1 MKEKNVKWRRGGNV
15 RAFTLVEL
23 LVVIA
28 IIGILIALLLPAVQA
43 AREAARRMTCTNHL
57 KQLTLAMHNM
67 HDAAKMIPSQM
78 NQYGYNGPGG
88 DRWSFNV
95 PLLPFIEQQA
105 IYSDISGN
113 GFAIYWAWPEA
124 AGRDFVA
131 NPLSPQSIIGAFICP
146 SDAAGNSGRTVDS
159 HQSPFCSYR
168 YNRGDVCMYQHNV
181 SSRGLNPHGNKK
193 QMDFGGI
200 PDGLSNTLFSAEMAI
215 AVDGG
220 TTTPPIRG
228 SLAAGNGEILIAHYT
243 GAAPSHCLATKGPNG
258 RLNVDGDTKYTG
270 VRWWDGWSYSTVFF
284 ANLPP
289 NSPSCV
295 LGTST
300 NPHLPWAYPTPNSY
314 HTGGVNVSLCDGSVR
329 FVSETIE
336 TRNLDYIPPGG
347 NYVDDD
353 TDIFGSI
360 PAASP
365 YGLWGALST
374 RSGGES
380 VAIP

>member
-1 MKEKNVKWRRGGNV
+1 MTKRKNVKIERGKRKG
-15 RAFTLVEL
+15 FTLVEL

-67 HDAAKMIPSQM
+67 HDATNMIPSQL

-88 DRWSFNV
+88 DRWSFIV
-95 PLLPFIEQQA
+95 PLLPFMEQQA
-105 IYSDISGN
+105 IYSDIAGN
-113 GFAIYWAWPEA
+113 NFAMYWNWPEA
-124 AGRDFVA
+124 SGRNFET
-131 NPLSPQSIIGAFICP
+131 NPLSPQSIISSLACP
-146 SDAAGNSGRTVDS
+146 SDSKGARVVDG

-181 SSRGLNPHGNKK
+181 SSRGLNARGDRK
-193 QMDFGGI
+193 QMGFGAI
-200 PDGLSNTLFSAEMAI
+200 SDGLSNTLFSAEIAI
-215 AVDGG
+215 ADGSG
-220 TTTPPIRG
+220 TNPPSIRG

-243 GAAPSHCLATKGPNG
+243 GAAPSHCLATKGPSG
-258 RLNVDGDTKYTG
+258 KLNVAGCTKYTG
-270 VRWWDGWSYSTVFF
+270 VRWWDGWSYATVFF

-295 LGTST
+295 LGTAA

-347 NYVDDD
+347 NYVDEV

-374 RSGGES
+374 RAGGES